1 MPTKML
7 NKEPILN
14 IGIILPA
21 DKRRDIKLSFSNKN
35 NYTIKSQNI
44 NPSISSENLIVS
56 LKDGEVEIIE
66 KNRSSVT
73 KGITIHSVPA
83 GRGFHWQKIIDVTV
97 PGDIKITSQN
107 GNLMVINNVPLEQY
121 LACVAVSEMSSA
133 CPSAFLEVQSIT
145 ARSWILAATE
155 KKHAEL
161 GIDACNDDCCQRYQ
175 GLGQLN
181 QVSKKTVENSR
192 GMVMIHEN
200 KICDARYSKSCG
212 GKTENCENVWDM
224 EPQPYL
230 KSVHDGPDKDTKV
243 DWENWFSHS
252 QNTFCSRQFINEN
265 HLSNFLGNV
274 DENRQYF
281 RWKVRFS
288 QDEFCDFFS
297 NNINEE
303 VSHIK
308 NIDILYRG
316 ESGRI
321 NHLNLEYQTESGS
334 VKSLQLHNEY
344 DIRKTLHPSFLF
356 SSAFILKLD
365 KHYIEF
371 MGGGWGHGVGLCQ
384 IGALGM
390 ALNGYSSKEIL
401 YHYFQNSTLKKL
413 Y

>member
-44 NPSISSENLIVS
+44 NQSLSSENLILS
-56 LKDGEVEIIE
+56 LKDGDVEIIE

-83 GRGFHWQKIIDVTV
+83 GRGFHWKKIIDVTV
-97 PGDIKITSQN
+97 PGGIKISSQN

-212 GKTENCENVWDM
+212 GKTENCENVW
-224 EPQPYL
+224 
-230 KSVHDGPDKDTKV
+230 T
-243 DWENWFSHS
+243 W
-252 QNTFCSRQFINEN
+252 N
-265 HLSNFLGNV
+265 H
-274 DENRQYF
+274 
-281 RWKVRFS
+281 
-288 QDEFCDFFS
+288 
-297 NNINEE
+297 
-303 VSHIK
+303 
-308 NIDILYRG
+308 
-316 ESGRI
+316 
-321 NHLNLEYQTESGS
+321 NL
-334 VKSLQLHNEY
+334 
-344 DIRKTLHPSFLF
+344 I
-356 SSAFILKLD
+356 
-365 KHYIEF
+365 
-371 MGGGWGHGVGLCQ
+371 
-384 IGALGM
+384 
-390 ALNGYSSKEIL
+390 
-401 YHYFQNSTLKKL
+401 
-413 Y
+413 